1 MSIHSKE
8 SKLNQGR
15 YIEDQDLAEDFARER
30 AQDSLGIRKVK
41 KDSDLKLHK
50 NKIVAYLDDNLSYAQ
65 RREVEEKL
73 GESREL
79 FAYYE
84 EKKDW
89 LDNITNMIPEAMPSQ
104 LATEQIELELYE
116 VAENIFSELKSESPI
131 KKIASIFTRK

>member
-1 MSIHSKE
+1 MLIHSKE
-8 SKLNQGR
+8 RKLNQGR
-15 YIEDQDLAEDFARER
+15 YIEDQDLSEDFARER
-30 AQDSLGIRKVK
+30 AQDSVGIRKVK
-41 KDSDLKLHK
+41 KDADLKLYK

-89 LDNITNMIPEAMPSQ
+89 LDNITNMIPEANPSQ
-104 LATEQIELELYE
+104 LASEQIELELHE
-116 VAENIFSELKSESPI
+116 VAENIFSEVKSESPI
-131 KKIASIFTRK
+131 RKIASIFTRK

>member
-1 MSIHSKE
+1 M
-8 SKLNQGR
+8 NQDR

-30 AQDSLGIRKVK
+30 AQDSVGIRKVK
-41 KDSDLKLHK
+41 KDADLKLYK

-104 LATEQIELELYE
+104 LTTEQIELELYE
-116 VAENIFSELKSESPI
+116 VAENIFSEVKSESPI
-131 KKIASIFTRK
+131 RKIASIFTRK

>member
-1 MSIHSKE
+1 M
-8 SKLNQGR
+8 NQDR

-30 AQDSLGIRKVK
+30 AQDSVGIRKIK
-41 KDSDLKLHK
+41 KDADLNLYK

-89 LDNITNMIPEAMPSQ
+89 LDNITNLIPEAMPSQ
-104 LATEQIELELYE
+104 LAVEQIELELYE
-116 VAENIFSELKSESPI
+116 VAENIFSEVENQSPI
-131 KKIASIFTRK
+131 KKIASIFSRK

>member
-1 MSIHSKE
+1 M
-8 SKLNQGR
+8 NQGR
-15 YIEDQDLAEDFARER
+15 YIEDQDLSEDFARER
-30 AQDSLGIRKVK
+30 AQDSVGIRKVK
-41 KDSDLKLHK
+41 KDADLKLYK

-89 LDNITNMIPEAMPSQ
+89 LDNITNMIPEANPSQ
-104 LATEQIELELYE
+104 LASEQIELELHE
-116 VAENIFSELKSESPI
+116 VAENIFSEVKSESPI
-131 KKIASIFTRK
+131 RKIASIFTRK

>member
-1 MSIHSKE
+1 M
-8 SKLNQGR
+8 NQDR

-30 AQDSLGIRKVK
+30 AQDSVGIRKVK
-41 KDSDLKLHK
+41 KDADLKLYK

-104 LATEQIELELYE
+104 LTTEQIELELYE
-116 VAENIFSELKSESPI
+116 VAENIFSEVKSESPI
-131 KKIASIFTRK
+131 RKIASIFARK